1 MKYGQVKSAKLQ
13 LNSEIH
19 VIHSPRSPRQRT
31 QHPCVRNLRRW
42 LLSHRSH
49 DPQSTAHGQIDQGS
63 CCGSRDI
70 SSYLFWCVKISSHLF
85 WFVYVGVCYLMLLD
99 ITCVSMNLFWFQAHR
114 VRSYTNLSS
123 EPLFCHCN
131 CDFPALHCH
140 CMRKSEYRRAAA
152 VVSLF
157 ATCSLMTT
165 SARHFRS
172 LSAVF

>member
-85 WFVYVGVCYLMLLD
+85 WFVYVCVCVLLD
-99 ITCVSMNLFWFQAHR
+99 VT
-114 VRSYTNLSS
+114 
-123 EPLFCHCN
+123 
-131 CDFPALHCH
+131 
-140 CMRKSEYRRAAA
+140 
-152 VVSLF
+152 
-157 ATCSLMTT
+157 
-165 SARHFRS
+165 
-172 LSAVF
+172 